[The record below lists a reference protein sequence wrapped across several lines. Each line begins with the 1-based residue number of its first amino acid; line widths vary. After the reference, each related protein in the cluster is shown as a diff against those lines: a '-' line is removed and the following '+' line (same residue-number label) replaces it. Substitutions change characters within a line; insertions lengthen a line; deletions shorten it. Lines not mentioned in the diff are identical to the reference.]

1 MALDQI
7 RFFFCYYV
15 IAKGDSYK
23 MEKMKEI
30 VGFKSINGGYFEIW
44 KADDGY
50 HLKNKYTEVPN
61 EFKLYDE
68 KTIKTLFDDLCER
81 VPECIPVDF
90 ASGHPNSCMRV
101 VFADKSEAIYKKQEK
116 VGKNLCAYISR
127 VAEYSEFVGGIL
139 YPHSDTITIEHVRWV
154 IKTKTES
161 FSNVIEY
168 LKNAIEDDYIDINI
182 NKNSEDIREISK
194 VVYGFKCRPFM
205 TVFPNG
211 EFETKEKVLYLEFL
225 KENDVVLMI

>member
-23 MEKMKEI
+23 MEGKKEI
-30 VGFKSINGGYFEIW
+30 VGFKSIKGGYFEIW

-90 ASGHPNSCMRV
+90 ESGHPNSCMRV
-101 VFADKSEAIYKKQEK
+101 IFADKTETIYKEQEK
-116 VGKNLCAYISR
+116 VGKNLCAYTSR

-139 YPHSDTITIEHVRWV
+139 YPLSDTITIEHVRWV
-154 IKTKTES
+154 IKTKTEN

-168 LKNAIEDDYIDINI
+168 LKNAIEDDYIDIVI
-182 NKNSEDIREISK
+182 NKNNEDVREISM
-194 VVYGFKCRPFM
+194 VIYGFKHRPFM
-205 TVFPNG
+205 SIFSNG
-211 EFETKEKVLYLEFL
+211 YFENDYKSTYLSLL
-225 KENDVVLMI
+225 KEYGIKLI